1 MSCPVER
8 SWESSVVDQRSN
20 AAVLDEGWHIVHQIL
35 LLELLVGQVSEL
47 GDAVCGAIVS
57 GIEFFNVVEVFY
69 G

>member
-1 MSCPVER
+1 VSCPVER
-8 SWESSVVDQRSN
+8 SWESGVVDQRSN
-20 AAVLDEGWHIVHQIL
+20 AAFFYEGRHIVHQIL